1 MLKVYSTPWC
11 PYCEMA
17 KQFLAEHNVQFE
29 DIDVAQDEQ
38 KLQEMVKISGQM
50 GVPVIDIDGKIM
62 VGFNQGKLEELLDL
76 SANQGQIKQVA

>member
-1 MLKVYSTPWC
+1 
-11 PYCEMA
+11 MA
-17 KQFLAEHNVQFE
+17 KKFLEKHSVQFE

-62 VGFNQGKLEELLDL
+62 IGFNQGKLEELLDL
-76 SANQGQIKQVA
+76 SANQWQTK